1 VTTKRRRS
9 DDEATTKRRSDE
21 AKNKRIQARFRRFA
35 PKNPVP
41 GKAATI
47 GILANPRYTYF
58 MNEAAHRG
66 AHDGNAEGLRTAK
79 RCAAARSSKLG
90 LASSRV
96 PGFTA
101 LHRKAVKRAI

>member
-1 VTTKRRRS
+1 V
-9 DDEATTKRRSDE
+9 TKRRSDE
-21 AKNKRIQARFRRFA
+21 AKNKRIQARALDGARRRTRIL
-35 PKNPVP
+35 
-41 GKAATI
+41 GTAAAI
-47 GILANPRYTYF
+47 GILGNPRYTHF